1 MQEGEYIVDFKRIL
15 KNLDWWLIAAVLILM
30 GCGLGLID
38 SATHSFAVSTG
49 KAWHVQRQSMF
60 MFFGLAIVT
69 ASLAFDYRVLKNYA
83 TKLYIFNIILLLAVM
98 FVGQS
103 QLGAQRWIQI
113 GSMSFQPSE
122 FAKVFLIICLA
133 TFMDKRI
140 EWLEEFKDYLPVFAY
155 ILVPF
160 ILVMRQPDLGT
171 SLTFIAILIGMIF
184 VSGFKYKWF
193 FRMGL
198 AFMALMPVFWMILKD
213 YQKNRIRV
221 FLNPE
226 LDPFGSGYH
235 VIQSKIAI
243 GSGGFLGKGWLAGTQ
258 SQLNFLPEN
267 HTDFIFAV
275 AGEEFGFI
283 GTVFII
289 SMYMIIIWR
298 GIAIALDA
306 DDTFGMLLATGVT
319 SMFMFH
325 VMVNIGMT
333 AGIMPVTGVPLPFLS
348 YGVSSLTTNL
358 MLVAILLNIKVK
370 KQNLQF

>member
-1 MQEGEYIVDFKRIL
+1 MDFKRIL
-15 KNLDWWLIAAVLILM
+15 KNLDWWLISAVVILM
-30 GCGLGLID
+30 ACGLGLID

-60 MFFGLAIVT
+60 MAFGLLLVSV
-69 ASLAFDYRVLKNYA
+69 SLTFDYHVLKNYA
-83 TKLYIFNIILLLAVM
+83 SKLYIFNIILLLIVM
-98 FVGQS
+98 FVGHS

-113 GSMSFQPSE
+113 GSLSFQPSE

-160 ILVMRQPDLGT
+160 VLVMRQPDLGT
-171 SLTFIAILIGMIF
+171 SLTFIAILVGMIF

-193 FRMGL
+193 FRLGL
-198 AFMALMPVFWMILKD
+198 AFVALLPVFWLILKD

-258 SQLNFLPEN
+258 SQLN
-267 HTDFIFAV
+267 
-275 AGEEFGFI
+275 
-283 GTVFII
+283 
-289 SMYMIIIWR
+289 
-298 GIAIALDA
+298 
-306 DDTFGMLLATGVT
+306 
-319 SMFMFH
+319 
-325 VMVNIGMT
+325 
-333 AGIMPVTGVPLPFLS
+333 
-348 YGVSSLTTNL
+348 
-358 MLVAILLNIKVK
+358 
-370 KQNLQF
+370 